1 MDLLQFIS
9 KPEVVWF
16 LIGLAFFLL
25 EFILPGLIVLFF
37 GIGAWVTAIFCLL
50 FDVGINVQLL
60 IFIFTSILSLIFL
73 RKYFKK
79 IFVGKGEDAGDDLW
93 EEFIGKTA
101 VAENNFEKG
110 KRGKIAFK
118 GTTWEAESDEPIKKG
133 DSVKIIG
140 KESIVLKIEP
150 IK

>member
-25 EFILPGLIVLFF
+25 EFIIPGLIVLFF
-37 GIGAWVTAIFCLL
+37 GIGAWITAIFCLI
-50 FDVGINVQLL
+50 FDIGINIQLL
-60 IFIFTSILSLIFL
+60 IFIFTSILSLMFL

-79 IFVGKGEDAGDDLW
+79 IFVGKGEDAAEDLW

-101 VAENNFEKG
+101 VLETNVEKG
-110 KRGKIAFK
+110 KRGKISFK
-118 GTTWEAESDEPIKKG
+118 GTTWDVESEVFIKKG
-133 DSVKIIG
+133 STVKIIG